1 MRSELLDR
9 FRHLVDAGPDRPA
22 VISLATAQVTTRA
35 ALADMAASFS
45 RAFASLRLPPHAPIV
60 TAVGNRPEHIAAVVA
75 CLESGRPLLPAD
87 PGTGTSAAL
96 ALART
101 WGAAAVVAPSA
112 TGVPP
117 ATHALTAD
125 LCLWQLPPSGRCFD
139 AAVMKL
145 TSGSTGTPK
154 AVLTSAANLE
164 ADVDHIVRAM
174 DIRPGD
180 TQIGYIPLSHAY
192 GLGNLVLPV
201 LWQGSVAAIRE
212 AFTPQLL
219 PQDVAATGARTMPAV
234 PFMFHKLLEVLP
246 EGAFP
251 SRLELLIS
259 AGAPLGYDS
268 LAGFHR
274 RFGRKIHSFYGT
286 SETGG
291 ICYDAS
297 NGLPDEVTVGAPM
310 PGVTMTLLDVEG
322 LPAHEGRRIHVAGEA
337 VSGAYATPDGSMLDG
352 FDAGGFLTGDL
363 GRLDADGNLV
373 LTGRLSSFVNVA
385 GRKVQPEEVAHRL
398 RDMPELADAYV
409 LGVPCPL
416 RGERLVAV
424 VVPRGARPSVL
435 RLRQFCA
442 AALPAYKV
450 PRDFVVAPAIP
461 RDVRGKVDRP
471 RLRELAT
478 GAVTT
483 DE

>member
-9 FRHLVDAGPDRPA
+9 FRHLVDSGSDRPA
-22 VISLATAQVTTRA
+22 VISLATGQVTTRA
-35 ALADMAASFS
+35 VLADMAASFA
-45 RAFASLRLPPHAPIV
+45 RAFTSLRLPPHASIV
-60 TAVGNRPEHIAAVVA
+60 TALGNRPEHIAALMA
-75 CLESGRPLLPAD
+75 CLESERPLLPAD
-87 PGTGTSAAL
+87 PGTSTAAAL

-112 TGVPP
+112 GGVPP
-117 ATHALTAD
+117 ATHGLTRE
-125 LCLWQLPPSGRCFD
+125 LSLWQLPPSSRGFD

-145 TSGSTGTPK
+145 TSGTTGTPK
-154 AVLTSAANLE
+154 AVLTSAANLA

-201 LWQGSVAAIRE
+201 LWQGTVAAIRE
-212 AFTPQLL
+212 AFTPHLL
-219 PQDVAATGARTMPAV
+219 PRDVATTGARTMPAV
-234 PFMFHKLLEVLP
+234 PFMFDKLLEVLP

-251 SRLELLIS
+251 PHLQLLVS

-274 RFGRKIHSFYGT
+274 RFGRKIHSFYGS

-297 NGLPDEVTVGAPM
+297 DGLPGEVTVGRPM
-310 PGVTMTLLDVEG
+310 PGVTLTLLDVEG
-322 LPAHEGRRIHVAGEA
+322 LPAKEGRRIHVASGA
-337 VSGAYATPDGSMLDG
+337 VSRAYATPDGSTLDG
-352 FDAGGFLTGDL
+352 FDAGAFLTGDL
-363 GRLDADGNLV
+363 GRLDAEGNLV

-385 GRKVQPEEVAHRL
+385 GRKVQPEEVALRL
-398 RDMPELADAYV
+398 RDMPDLADASV
-409 LGVPCPL
+409 VGVPCPL

-424 VVPRGARPSVL
+424 IVPRGVAPSAL

-450 PRDFVVAPAIP
+450 PRDFVVVPAMP
-461 RDVRGKVDRP
+461 RDVRGKIDRQ
-471 RLRELAT
+471 RLHEIAA
-478 GAVTT
+478 GSVMI
-483 DE
+483 DD